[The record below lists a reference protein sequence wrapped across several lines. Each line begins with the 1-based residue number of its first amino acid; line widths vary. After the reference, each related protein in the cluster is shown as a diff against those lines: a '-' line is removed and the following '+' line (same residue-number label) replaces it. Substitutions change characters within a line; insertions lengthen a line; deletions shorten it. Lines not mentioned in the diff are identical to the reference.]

1 MNFVRLRDLTARVV
15 MRGRL
20 ENFLVKLAP
29 VLAIPL
35 DEARDLA
42 RSVLNETPEND
53 DASGEGDL
61 D

>member
-1 MNFVRLRDLTARVV
+1 MSFVRLRNVTARVV
-15 MRGRL
+15 MRCGI
-20 ENFLVKLAP
+20 ENFLVKIAP
-29 VLAIPL
+29 ALAISL

-42 RSVLNETPEND
+42 RIVLNETPEDD